1 MNAVISHIENGTN
14 IHLHQ
19 NVFIKIFY
27 HYNLKQM
34 KLFRIFF
41 PLCYT
46 VDRFLIKN
54 VELEVIVNV

>member
-41 PLCYT
+41 LY
-46 VDRFLIKN
+46 VALWIVFLLKMWN
-54 VELEVIVNV
+54 LKLL